1 MKPARKTGSQAEF
14 LAQARRISEFE
25 INELS
30 ERVVVILSDGTRV
43 EPGAEW
49 FAAHCDA
56 APGDEWDEIARDRY
70 RK

>member
-1 MKPARKTGSQAEF
+1 MKPGNQAEF

-25 INELS
+25 IDELS
-30 ERVVVILSDGTRV
+30 ERVAVVLSDGSRV

-49 FAAHCDA
+49 FASHCDA
-56 APGDEWDEIARDRY
+56 APGDVWDEAARDRY